1 LDRKI
6 KRATNALKKR
16 LEEEERKK
24 RTTEKKAKA
33 AQEKVAKELAPQSR
47 SY

>member
-6 KRATNALKKR
+6 KRAANALKKR
-16 LEEEERKK
+16 LEEEGRKK

-33 AQEKVAKELAPQSR
+33 AQEKVC
-47 SY
+47 